1 MEDNIPS
8 KYLLPSWAW
17 YSRIMKYTWNIDC
30 LYQHTCIGHSGQE
43 CNKPGIAKMLVLFLC
58 YLRLLFL
65 EFIFYFCSL
74 LKSSFYSI

>member
-1 MEDNIPS
+1 
-8 KYLLPSWAW
+8 
-17 YSRIMKYTWNIDC
+17 MKYTWNIDC
-30 LYQHTCIGHSGQE
+30 LYQHTCIGLSGQE

-74 LKSSFYSI
+74 LKSPFYSI